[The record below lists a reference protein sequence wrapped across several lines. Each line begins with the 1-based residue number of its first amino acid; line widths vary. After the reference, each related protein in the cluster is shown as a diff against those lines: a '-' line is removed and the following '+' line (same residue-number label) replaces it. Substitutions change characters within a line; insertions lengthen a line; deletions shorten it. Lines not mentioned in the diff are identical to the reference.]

1 MPPFPFQ
8 EDHEMIREAVK
19 GWLSDWEDGGKTL
32 HRVAKDGHGFDRAA
46 WEGFAR
52 NQGMAGIS
60 IAEQYG
66 GAGMGLLG
74 RTVIMEETGYTLFSA
89 PFFST
94 CVLAADIIE
103 AFASEDDKADLLS
116 KIASGDII
124 ISALDGRGKL
134 SLEDNKLNGTISPA
148 TDAVHADLILVATQN
163 KDNDIVLTGY
173 SPNTAGLSVTPY
185 ASIDPTRS
193 QAKVSFDNVSLSDGQ
208 AIGKTDETAFS
219 QTLQIAHG
227 ALAAECV
234 GGGQKCLDM
243 TLDYANQRVQ
253 FGRQIGSFQSVKH
266 KCADMFIALESARSA
281 SYFAASPDLDGNRT
295 AKFEAA
301 LIAKNYASEAFFKIA
316 GDAIQMHGG
325 IGFTWEY
332 PLHYF
337 FKRARSNRALFT
349 SSEDGF
355 QMLADQIGLKSNT
368 SAIMGK

>member
-1 MPPFPFQ
+1 
-8 EDHEMIREAVK
+8 
-19 GWLSDWEDGGKTL
+19 
-32 HRVAKDGHGFDRAA
+32 
-46 WEGFAR
+46 
-52 NQGMAGIS
+52 
-60 IAEQYG
+60 
-66 GAGMGLLG
+66 
-74 RTVIMEETGYTLFSA
+74 
-89 PFFST
+89 
-94 CVLAADIIE
+94 
-103 AFASEDDKADLLS
+103 LLS

-173 SPNTAGLSVTPY
+173 SPNTAGLSVTPC

-219 QTLQIAHG
+219 QTLHIAHG

-281 SYFAASPDLDGNRT
+281 SYFAASPDLDGDRT

>member
-1 MPPFPFQ
+1 MPSFPFQ
-8 EDHEMIREAVK
+8 EDHDMIREAVK

-32 HRVAKDGHGFDRAA
+32 HRVAKEGQGFDRTA

-52 NQGMAGIS
+52 DQGMAGIS

-94 CVLAADIIE
+94 CVLGADMIE

-124 ISALDGRGKL
+124 ISVLDGRNQLTLKNGAL
-134 SLEDNKLNGTISPA
+134 SGVVSPA
-148 TDAVHADLILVATQN
+148 TDAAHADLILVAAYDE
-163 KDNDIVLTGY
+163 DNNVALTGY
-173 SPNTAGLSVTPY
+173 SPNTAGLSLTPF

-193 QAKVSFDNVSLSDGQ
+193 QAKVFFENVALSDGQ
-208 AIGKTDETAFS
+208 AIGKTDNTAFS
-219 QTLQIAHG
+219 QILQIAHG

-234 GGGQKCLDM
+234 GGGQRCLDM

-281 SYFAASPDLDGNRT
+281 SYFAASPDLDDDPV
-295 AKFEAA
+295 AKFEAS
-301 LIAKNYASEAFFKIA
+301 LIAKNYAAEAYFKIA

-337 FKRARSNRALFT
+337 FKRARGNRALFT

-355 QMLADQIGLKSNT
+355 QMLADQIGLAQNT
-368 SAIMGK
+368 TDISGE